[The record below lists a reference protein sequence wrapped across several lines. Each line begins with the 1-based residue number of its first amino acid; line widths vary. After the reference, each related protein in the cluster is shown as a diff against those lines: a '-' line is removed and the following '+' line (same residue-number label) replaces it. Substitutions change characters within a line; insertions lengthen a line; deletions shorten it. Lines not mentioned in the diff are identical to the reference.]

1 MIFVT
6 FVLSVLAII
15 TALSGRN
22 WIVVLICVFG
32 IMGMLFIMFRH
43 TLNPD
48 RLRARQSERM
58 LNIATSTLTYMRKGL
73 NFESAE
79 AVCHL
84 ILPVTNAN
92 AVAITDDKLILGYA
106 GAEKNKHE
114 IGSPIRTKATMST
127 LENNQMQVLT
137 SREEVGFAHLETDF
151 NAAIVVPMMLKEEV
165 VGTLKFYYRSAKK
178 IDTTE
183 QAVASGLS
191 SLLAM
196 QLGLSEL
203 DYQRQLATKMELKAL
218 QAQIKP
224 HFLFN
229 TINTIASFIRTD
241 PTQARILL
249 REFATFY
256 RRTLEGSMDE
266 ISLEQEYHQTMR
278 YLGFEIARFGSD
290 KVSMSSDIEKG
301 LENIQVPAF
310 IIQPIVENAVGHGLR
325 DDAPLHI
332 DIRAHIVEGDVII
345 DIIDDGKGMSEAT
358 LEKSLGVSKQHTGVA
373 LKNVD
378 DRLRGFFGRNAY
390 LDVQSELGVGTKV
403 SMKLGPISELK
414 VDTDDQSNNS

>member
-1 MIFVT
+1 
-6 FVLSVLAII
+6 
-15 TALSGRN
+15 
-22 WIVVLICVFG
+22 
-32 IMGMLFIMFRH
+32 
-43 TLNPD
+43 
-48 RLRARQSERM
+48 M
-58 LNIATSTLTYMRKGL
+58 LNIATSTLTYMRTGL
-73 NFESAE
+73 NFESAV

-92 AVAITDDKLILGYA
+92 AVAITDDRVILGYA

-114 IGSPIRTKATMST
+114 IGSPIRTKATINTIKST
-127 LENNQMQVLT
+127 QMQVLT
-137 SREEVGFAHLETDF
+137 SSEEIGFADVGTSF
-151 NAAIVVPMMLKEEV
+151 NAAIVVPMILKDEV
-165 VGTLKFYYRSAKK
+165 VGTLKFYYRSSKK
-178 IDTTE
+178 IDATE

-203 DYQRQLATKMELKAL
+203 DYQRELAAKMELKAL

-241 PTQARILL
+241 PTRARILL

-256 RRTLEGSMDE
+256 RRTLEGSLDE

-278 YLGFEIARFGSD
+278 YLGFEIARFGAE

-301 LENIQVPAF
+301 LESIQVPAF

-325 DDAPLHI
+325 EDAPLHI
-332 DIRAHIVEGDVII
+332 DIRAHTVDGNVII
-345 DIIDDGKGMSEAT
+345 DIIDDGRGMSETVRENT
-358 LEKSLGVSKQHTGVA
+358 LSSSKRHAGVA

-378 DRLRGFFGRNAY
+378 DRLKGYFGRNAY

-414 VDTDDQSNNS
+414 VETDDQSNNS